1 LGPRL
6 HRRLLAAAAGICA
19 LAVLAGPTAASAAP
33 VSLTSSQSAL
43 SGATI
48 ALDAPDSPEILD
60 SVVLHGRVAFAG
72 PRQRATVTVRSEGR
86 PVLRRSVRVH
96 PVTGRYRTRM
106 RLKACC
112 SYIAQVE
119 RGSDVSYPLGFSVGV
134 PETLDKWRH
143 ARLFNQLLRAAG
155 YHMGEEPVAD
165 YADER
170 TGLAVMAMRKVHD
183 MERTEEYD
191 PALFKTLLKGEGQ
204 FEPEHTEDGRH
215 VEVDV
220 SRQVMAL
227 VEDGVATDVF
237 HVSTGAGGT
246 PSGEWTFYSKTPG
259 YNAKGMYYSSFYDGN
274 YATHGFESV
283 PTYPASHGCTRNP
296 PPYSIFIYD
305 WIELGETKMYVYA

>member
-1 LGPRL
+1 V
-6 HRRLLAAAAGICA
+6 I
-19 LAVLAGPTAASAAP
+19 
-33 VSLTSSQSAL
+33 
-43 SGATI
+43 
-48 ALDAPDSPEILD
+48 
-60 SVVLHGRVAFAG
+60 LHGHIAFPG
-72 PRQRATVTVRSEGR
+72 PRQLAAVTVKREGR
-86 PVLRRSVRVH
+86 QVLRRQVKVH
-96 PVTGRYRTRM
+96 PITGRWRM
-106 RLKACC
+106 PLRLKGCC
-112 SYIAQVE
+112 SYIAQVS
-119 RGSDVSYPLGFSVGV
+119 RGSDASYPIGFSVGV

-143 ARLFNQLLRAAG
+143 ARLFNQLLRRAG

-165 YADER
+165 YPDER

-183 MERTEEYD
+183 MERTEEYH
-191 PALFKTLLKGEGQ
+191 PSLFKTLLRGDGQ
-204 FEPEHTEDGRH
+204 FEPENTDDGRH

-227 VEDGVATDVF
+227 IEDGVATHVF

-274 YATHGFESV
+274 YATHGYESV

-305 WIELGETKMYVYA
+305 WIELGETRMIVYA